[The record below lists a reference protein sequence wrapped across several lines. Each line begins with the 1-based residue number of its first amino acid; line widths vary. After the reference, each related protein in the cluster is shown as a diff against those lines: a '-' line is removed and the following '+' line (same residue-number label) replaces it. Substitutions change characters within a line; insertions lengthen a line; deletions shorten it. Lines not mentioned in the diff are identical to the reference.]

1 MKKNAFAVRVIEIAT
16 AIIIIVVNFI
26 VASCTDEKSEVMAK
40 STSIITPIEE
50 DEERVAGYDFKI
62 TCDPKDEYVV
72 HTGISTI
79 EIFVKGN
86 DEEPEKAM
94 KRTLVSN
101 INIDRTPD
109 TVRVS
114 AIGNEAQTNVS
125 IARSFKNNKE
135 NDEVRISVSDGRTL
149 VLPYEAEHASEK
161 YLGVTYTHGHDSLMS
176 AKLVGVKH
184 TDKAT
189 RAAVANQYVKNTYD
203 TEYSVEVT
211 TAAYNG
217 NGNLVGSHKDILK
230 TSAITLVLADN
241 NTTVNKTTVGEK
253 PINDNQQLDS
263 VVITKTWDDGH
274 SEKMTFN
281 TILNR
286 SIKNIERREVIVGG
300 FDGQIAGSSFSR
312 IEGNENFVRSDANWT
327 VYGREVVI
335 TKMVTVNGVSEEVRY
350 TLYQERAE
358 FNYEGVNHTFAYV
371 NWGIENYADNFKA
384 AMFSNKADYDEL
396 DYTNEIRTS
405 YLGYVQMSNEVVAWY
420 KAAVKISGY
429 GVENA
434 ARVDYPTYTLVS
446 LDKYAYYTDGT
457 SKKVGSYNAKLPISV
472 NPLTNWVLNETVW
485 GVYTSDEFAGT
496 QVGKVAKTAEK
507 FFSYNNYTYNYANN
521 VAAGAVNKFAVSVPN
536 DIVFKDDDVEYAFNN
551 SELVCEKKNEN
562 TALKAETAENTTY
575 TYACVANV
583 NFGGADQTVT
593 LPGTINLAK
602 DLRNHEHG
610 KVVATYMTSTP
621 NENRNYYYNVAVIAF
636 EDGYRMVGMTNN
648 DGTTF
653 NFTMSSTKNSVNSA
667 AYSKTAGKY
676 VPAKAVDDT
685 YARNMKWYDENGNKL
700 QVLDYTSAT
709 AQRWN
714 NTHNTVVDVRREGK
728 ISADGYSVTFYLN
741 GIAGQT
747 LNF

>member
-16 AIIIIVVNFI
+16 AIVIVVVNFAL
-26 VASCTDEKSEVMAK
+26 VACTDEKSEVMAK

-50 DEERVAGYDFKI
+50 DEERYAGYDFKI
-62 TCDPKDEYVV
+62 TCDPKDDAFV

-86 DEEPEKAM
+86 DDEPEKTM
-94 KRTLVSN
+94 KRTLVSK

-125 IARSFKNNKE
+125 IARSYRNNKE

-184 TDKAT
+184 TEKAAT
-189 RAAVANQYVKNTYD
+189 RAAVASQYVKNTYD

-217 NGNLVGSHKDILK
+217 NGNLVGTHKDVLK
-230 TSAITLVLADN
+230 TTAITLVLADN
-241 NTTVNKTTVGEK
+241 NTTVTKTNVGEK

-286 SIKNIERREVIVGG
+286 SIKNIERREVIVGS
-300 FDGQIAGSSFSR
+300 FDGQTAGTSFSR
-312 IEGNENFVRSDANWT
+312 IEGGESFVRSDANWT
-327 VYGREVVI
+327 VYGREVII
-335 TKMVTVNGVSEEVRY
+335 TKMVSVNGVSEEVRY

-358 FNYEGVNHTFAYV
+358 FNYDGVNHTFAYV
-371 NWGIENYADNFKA
+371 NWGVENYNDNFKA

-396 DYTNEIRTS
+396 DYTNEIRTN
-405 YLGYVQMSNEVVAWY
+405 YLGYVQMSNEVVAWF
-420 KAAVKISGY
+420 KQAVKISGY

-457 SKKVGSYNAKLPISV
+457 SKKVGSYSAKLPIEV
-472 NPLTNWVLNETVW
+472 TPLTNWVLNETVW

-496 QVGKVAKTAEK
+496 QMAKVAKTAEK

-536 DIVFKDDDVEYAFNN
+536 DIVFKDADVKYAFNN
-551 SELVCEKKNEN
+551 SDLVVSKKNEN

-583 NFGGADQTVT
+583 NFGGAEQTVN
-593 LPGTINLAK
+593 LPGTINLKK
-602 DLRNHEHG
+602 DNRNHEHG
-610 KVVATYMTSTP
+610 KVVATYMYTTLNEGGDYQKST
-621 NENRNYYYNVAVIAF
+621 ATIAF
-636 EDGYRMVGMTNN
+636 ADGYKMIAVADYSAMT
-648 DGTTF
+648 F
-653 NFTMSSTKNSVNSA
+653 EFTMNSKASGVNSA
-667 AYSKTAGKY
+667 CWNGYAWVPSIASDNAKY
-676 VPAKAVDDT
+676 MLWK
-685 YARNMKWYDENGNKL
+685 NENGGNMRSL
-700 QVLDYTSAT
+700 NYVTAT
-709 AQRWN
+709 AKRWN
-714 NTHNTVVDVRREGK
+714 DGHNTVVDVRREGK

-747 LNF
+747 LEF

>member
-1 MKKNAFAVRVIEIAT
+1 MTKKTFGGRVIEIA
-16 AIIIIVVNFI
+16 AAVVVMLVVNAL
-26 VASCTDEKSEVMAK
+26 VACNDEGLRVESKTA
-40 STSIITPIEE
+40 SIIPPIEE
-50 DEERVAGYDFKI
+50 DRARYAGYDFKI
-62 TCDPKDEYVV
+62 TCDPKDDAFV

-79 EIFVKGN
+79 EIFVKG
-86 DEEPEKAM
+86 DDYEPEKTM

-101 INIDRTPD
+101 ISIDRTPD

-149 VLPYEAEHASEK
+149 VLPYSAEHASEK
-161 YLGVTYTHGHDSLMS
+161 YLGVTYNHGHDSLMS
-176 AKLVGVKH
+176 ARLIKVEQFERI
-184 TDKAT
+184 T

-217 NGNLVGSHKDILK
+217 NGNLVGTHKDVLK
-230 TSAITLVLADN
+230 TRAITVVLADN

-286 SIKNIERREVIVGG
+286 SIKNIEKREVVVNS
-300 FDGQIAGSSFSR
+300 FDGQTAGSSFSR

-396 DYTNEIRTS
+396 DYTNQIRTS
-405 YLGYVQMSNEVVAWY
+405 YLGYVQFANEEIAWF
-420 KAAVKISGY
+420 KQAVKISGY

-457 SKKVGSYNAKLPISV
+457 SKKVGSFNAKLPIEV
-472 NPLTNWVLNETVW
+472 KPLTNWVLNETVW

-496 QVGKVAKTAEK
+496 HMAKTAKTAEK

-536 DIVFKDDDVEYAFNN
+536 DIVFNDGDVKYAFNN
-551 SELVCEKKNEN
+551 SELAVEKKSEKTNLVNSEN
-562 TALKAETAENTTY
+562 QVS
-575 TYACVANV
+575 TYAYVCYADVT
-583 NFGGADQTVT
+583 FGASQEVK
-593 LPGTINLAK
+593 LPGTIIL
-602 DLRNHEHG
+602 DSRTHEHG
-610 KVVATYMTSTP
+610 KVVATYMYTTLNEGGDYQKST
-621 NENRNYYYNVAVIAF
+621 ATIAF
-636 EDGYRMVGMTNN
+636 ADGYKMIAVADYSAMTF
-648 DGTTF
+648 D
-653 NFTMSSTKNSVNSA
+653 FTMNSKASGVNSA
-667 AYSKTAGKY
+667 CWNGYAWVPSIASDNAKY
-676 VPAKAVDDT
+676 MLW
-685 YARNMKWYDENGNKL
+685 RNENGGNMRSL
-700 QVLDYTSAT
+700 NYVTAT
-709 AQRWN
+709 AKRWN
-714 NTHNTVVDVRREGK
+714 DGHNTVVDVRREGK

-747 LNF
+747 LEF